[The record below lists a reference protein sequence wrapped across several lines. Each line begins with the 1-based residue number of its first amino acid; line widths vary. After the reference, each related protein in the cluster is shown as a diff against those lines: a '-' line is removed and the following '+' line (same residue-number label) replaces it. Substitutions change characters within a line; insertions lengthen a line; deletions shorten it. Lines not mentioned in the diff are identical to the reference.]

1 MKKEMIEIA
10 VKPKNIEESDYD
22 RVTNYLEETAEL
34 FCESDDYLFVIVH
47 QGTLA
52 FEMIMKL
59 LMLLEIEFE
68 IGYCKVDDDG
78 CVYYKGD
85 KEYDD

>member
-10 VKPKNIEESDYD
+10 IKSENMKRIKGIM
-22 RVTNYLEETAEL
+22 TNYLEENAEM
-34 FCESDDYLFVIVH
+34 FSESDDYVFAIVN
-47 QGTLA
+47 QGEPA
-52 FEMIMKL
+52 VEVMRV
-59 LMLLEIEFE
+59 LMQLRIEFE

-85 KEYDD
+85 KGYND